1 MIQLLMSFQ
10 LGIVL
15 HQEDR
20 RQSGTIFSPLQEH
33 LLNYYYAE
41 SLFQAKDFKRAE
53 ERYLKCLE
61 VRKASVSTS
70 RRKTSTSS
78 PLDFVPEADVKYQ
91 IHLCRVERK
100 DVSQA
105 ILVLEEIPVKQRNG
119 RVNSAL
125 GRLYRKERV
134 MVKSVAAYK
143 EVVRENPL
151 ALDAMMQLVQ
161 MGVGPFEVCNTHP
174 LFDWIPSWLQ
184 SQAALHSSRPRIAVD
199 EIRKLL
205 SRYDLQD
212 NPSLLADLGRAFYY
226 DGDVKKA
233 ITVFKGLFK
242 KHPDSTHA
250 LDSFAACLYMANE
263 SKTLEEVC
271 TRFISRCE
279 SGEESPEPWIALGY
293 LSFMNNK
300 KDLKSL
306 HFTQKACLA
315 SGNSTE
321 AVLLKSRILS
331 ETKSPADAISCLIE
345 TSQVDS
351 HRFEVVKTLAEL
363 NLAENKRAIAMTIA
377 KEAVKTFG
385 ATPRTLTVGFLLPL
399 LLPFLPLLEI

>member
-1 MIQLLMSFQ
+1 MK
-10 LGIVL
+10 
-15 HQEDR
+15 
-20 RQSGTIFSPLQEH
+20 
-33 LLNYYYAE
+33 
-41 SLFQAKDFKRAE
+41 SLE
-53 ERYLKCLE
+53 L
-61 VRKASVSTS
+61 RKANVTTS

-78 PLDFVPEADVKYQ
+78 PLDFVSDADLKYQ
-91 IHLCRVERK
+91 IHLCRLERK

-105 ILVLEEIPVKQRNG
+105 ILILEDIPIKQRSA
-119 RVNSAL
+119 RVNTAL

-143 EVVRENPL
+143 EVIRDNPL
-151 ALDAMMQLVQ
+151 ALEAMIQLVQ
-161 MGVGPFEVCNTHP
+161 MGVGPFEVCNIAHP
-174 LFDWIPSWLQ
+174 VFDWIPSWLQ
-184 SQAALHSSRPRIAVD
+184 AQAALHSCKPRIAVD
-199 EIRKLL
+199 ELRKLL
-205 SRYDLQD
+205 TRYELQD
-212 NPSLLADLGRAFYY
+212 NSSLMADLGRALYY

-242 KHPDSTHA
+242 KYPDSTQA
-250 LDSFAACLYMANE
+250 LDCFAACLYMANE
-263 SKTLEEVC
+263 PKTLEEMC
-271 TRFISRCE
+271 TKLISRCE
-279 SGEESPEPWIALGY
+279 SGEEAPEPWIALGY

-315 SGNSTE
+315 SENSTE

-385 ATPRTLTVGFLLPL
+385 ATPRTLTVR
-399 LLPFLPLLEI
+399 FLPVLKIVLSDLTLFFFSSLLFFSFWQSFFSQNRTRLRTRRKQRET

>member
-1 MIQLLMSFQ
+1 MKS
-10 LGIVL
+10 
-15 HQEDR
+15 
-20 RQSGTIFSPLQEH
+20 
-33 LLNYYYAE
+33 
-41 SLFQAKDFKRAE
+41 
-53 ERYLKCLE
+53 LE

-78 PLDFVPEADVKYQ
+78 SLDFVPEGDLRYQ
-91 IHLCRVERK
+91 IHLCRVGRK

-105 ILVLEEIPVKQRNG
+105 ILVLEEIPVKQRSG

-134 MVKSVAAYK
+134 MVKAVAAYK
-143 EVVRENPL
+143 EVIRENPL
-151 ALDAMMQLVQ
+151 ALEAMTQLVQ
-161 MGVGPFEVCNTHP
+161 MGVGPFEVCNIAHP
-174 LFDWIPSWLQ
+174 VFDWIPSWLQ
-184 SQAALHSSRPRIAVD
+184 AQAALHSCRPRIAVD
-199 EIRKLL
+199 ELRKLL
-205 SRYDLQD
+205 SRHELQD
-212 NPSLLADLGRAFYY
+212 NSSLLADLGRALYY

-233 ITVFKGLFK
+233 ITVFKGLFRK
-242 KHPDSTHA
+242 YPDSTHA

-263 SKTLEEVC
+263 PKTLEEVC
-271 TRFISRCE
+271 TKLISRCE
-279 SGEESPEPWIALGY
+279 SGEEAPEPWIALGY

-315 SGNSTE
+315 SENSTE

-363 NLAENKRAIAMTIA
+363 NLTENKRAIALTIA

-385 ATPRTLTVGFLLPL
+385 ATPRTLTVGFLPLLPL
-399 LLPFLPLLEI
+399 LRVRLSFHSLFFPSFWQSFFSQSRTKLRTRRKQRRI